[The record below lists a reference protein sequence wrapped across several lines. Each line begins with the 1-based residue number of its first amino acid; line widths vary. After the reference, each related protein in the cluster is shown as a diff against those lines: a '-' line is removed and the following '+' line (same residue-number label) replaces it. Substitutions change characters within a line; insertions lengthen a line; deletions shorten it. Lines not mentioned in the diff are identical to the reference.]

1 VWHLQIRLH
10 GEADIKHIKYK
21 KSRKKKKKHKTW
33 VADSR
38 QTAWKLLAFCA
49 AGSCSSSFA
58 ISWCG
63 GSTFGS
69 LRFLPRGEDQA
80 LGTEMA
86 QKHFTEWQQ

>member
-1 VWHLQIRLH
+1 MGCRLQTNCL
-10 GEADIKHIKYK
+10 E
-21 KSRKKKKKHKTW
+21 
-33 VADSR
+33 
-38 QTAWKLLAFCA
+38 LLAFCA